1 MCAKANCAPHTA
13 TFSSRNRST
22 WIEAT
27 FYIRICRLE
36 WAECC
41 YTVLYAWWYQRM
53 CVWFLIRILQT
64 FFSAFFFSYIVAL
77 FWQIFL
83 CFLWIFDVSHKNS
96 SAHTNEWMK
105 YEIKNVA
112 YLFRFVSVWGYSCC
126 QSYIYLSFIFF
137 VCFSCESCC
146 LATVI
151 SIVFEHTI
159 NDVDNNWSVC
169 DIRYFCFFFPAL
181 SLTALRRTTWHF
193 I

>member
-1 MCAKANCAPHTA
+1 MRRTQQHFQAE
-13 TFSSRNRST
+13 
-22 WIEAT
+22 ID
-27 FYIRICRLE
+27 RLE
-36 WAECC
+36 LKLHFTFES
-41 YTVLYAWWYQRM
+41 VAWNELSAVIRMVIQRM

-64 FFSAFFFSYIVAL
+64 FFSEFFFSYVVAL

-83 CFLWIFDVSHKNS
+83 CFLWIFDVPHKNS

-181 SLTALRRTTWHF
+181 SLAALRRTTWHF